1 MLRFVSVIGVGLLA
15 ASFAPFADDFPGEG
29 TVNAVKTK
37 EKKLTISH
45 GPIKGLMDAMTMDF
59 PVTDPA
65 MLNEVKQGSKIKFVL
80 TKEKDG
86 KLVISD
92 LEAVGN

>member
-1 MLRFVSVIGVGLLA
+1 MSKFIKVVGVGLLM
-15 ASFAPFADDFPGEG
+15 ASFSVVAEDYAGEG

-45 GPIKGLMDAMTMDF
+45 GPIKGLMDGMTMDF
-59 PVTDPA
+59 AVMDPA
-65 MLNEVKQGSKIKFVL
+65 MLDDVKQGSKIKFTL

-92 LEAVGN
+92 LQPVGQ

>member
-1 MLRFVSVIGVGLLA
+1 MSRAARVLGLGLLTV
-15 ASFAPFADDFPGEG
+15 SFAVFAEDYSGEG

-59 PVTDPA
+59 AVTDPA
-65 MLNEVKQGSKIKFVL
+65 MLEDVKKGSKIKFVL
-80 TKEKDG
+80 TKEKNG
-86 KLVISD
+86 SLVISD
-92 LEAVGN
+92 LEPIGQ

>member
-1 MLRFVSVIGVGLLA
+1 MSKLSKLFAVSAVLL
-15 ASFAPFADDFPGEG
+15 SFSAYAEDYPGEG
-29 TVNAVKTK
+29 TVNAVKSS

-59 PVTDPA
+59 AVADPA
-65 MLNEVKQGSKIKFVL
+65 MLDEVKKGSKIKFVL

-92 LEAVGN
+92 LEPIGK

>member
-1 MLRFVSVIGVGLLA
+1 MSKLFRAVGLGLLA
-15 ASFAPFADDFPGEG
+15 VSFAVTAEDFPGEG
-29 TVNAVKTK
+29 TVNAVKSK

-65 MLNEVKQGSKIKFVL
+65 MLDEVKQGSKIKFIL

-86 KLVISD
+86 KLIISD
-92 LEAVGN
+92 LEPIGK